1 MIYDKILTICTLRPG
16 KSPAVRKLG
25 KIGQQYYAERT
36 VYASRYYAA
45 ISHRTCQCLL

>member
-25 KIGQQYYAERT
+25 KTA
-36 VYASRYYAA
+36 VMAK
-45 ISHRTCQCLL
+45 